1 MLKSSETLRYFE
13 FSRFVCLTLMVM
25 GFHGSG
31 FTIYGCREL
40 RKKKN
45 LYIYIWDC
53 RGVRVSGMRGLKLER
68 LCFFKCKC

>member
-1 MLKSSETLRYFE
+1 MLKISETLRYFE

-45 LYIYIWDC
+45 LYIYIYIYIYGTV
-53 RGVRVSGMRGLKLER
+53 GV
-68 LCFFKCKC
+68 